1 MDAVFYGFTVLLFA
15 AVILLVEGAYLWWS
29 GTHGGG
35 ARRITRRLRLMSGG
49 VDSDREKVSILKQR
63 RYSGDDRLDAFL
75 HRRRLAHMID
85 RVLVQSGL
93 RWSVS
98 QFVAASVGGMCLAL
112 LLLMMRPV
120 PQLAKVAIAVMFLCV
135 PYILVVRARTARL
148 IKIEEQ
154 LPEAAD
160 FLARAMRAGHSFT
173 NVLQMVGT
181 ELPEP
186 LSGEFRAA
194 HEEINYGVPMN
205 EALYNLA
212 DRIPL
217 TDLRYLVIAVVIQR
231 ESGGNLAEILGNI
244 SHIIRERL
252 KLLAKVR
259 VLSAEGRMSAW
270 ILGLMPFCVMAFMA
284 VVNTKYVS
292 LLWTDPT
299 GIKLLWYGMGMI
311 VIGVLWI
318 RRLIHIRV

>member
-1 MDAVFYGFTVLLFA
+1 MDAMFYAFTVLLFA
-15 AVILLVEGAYLWWS
+15 AVILMIEGAYLWWS
-29 GTHGGG
+29 GSHGGG
-35 ARRITRRLRLMSGG
+35 AQRIARRLRLMSGG
-49 VDSDREKVSILKQR
+49 VDGGAEKVSILKQR
-63 RYSGDDRLDAFL
+63 RYADNDWLDAFL
-75 HRRRLAHMID
+75 HRRRLANAID
-85 RVLVQSGL
+85 RALLQSGL

-98 QFVAASVGGMCLAL
+98 QFIGAALGGMAL
-112 LLLMMRPV
+112 SLLLMQMRPIPTV
-120 PQLAKVAIAVMFLCV
+120 AKVGIALLFMSV
-135 PYILVVRARTARL
+135 PYFLVVRARTARL

-186 LSGEFRAA
+186 LAGEFRAA
-194 HEEINYGVPMN
+194 HEEINYGVPLN

-270 ILGLMPFCVMAFMA
+270 ILGLMPFCAMAFMTMM
-284 VVNTKYVS
+284 NPRYTS

-299 GIKLLWYGMGMI
+299 GIKMLCYGVGMI
-311 VIGVLWI
+311 LIGVLWI